1 MASGDRRNIPD
12 EGTDLSAVKDSIAA
26 LTGQI
31 ADVLN
36 AFGGTATRRAR
47 RGYRQARANVDSA
60 VSDLAERGGA
70 AADAAQ
76 DAAYSL
82 EETLEEIVVE
92 RPLAALGLALGVG
105 FLLGLTW
112 RRR

>member
-1 MASGDRRNIPD
+1 MASADRRDIPG

-31 ADVLN
+31 TDVLN
-36 AFGGTATRRAR
+36 AFAGTATRRAR

-60 VSDLAERGGA
+60 VSDLAERGGT
-70 AADAAQ
+70 AADTAQ

-82 EETLEEIVVE
+82 EEKLEEIVVE